1 MDDDLQFE
9 PEEEEKID
17 STGDSLENLSS
28 TEDYPQEDDGVH
40 QPEEPIQLYLR
51 EINRSR
57 LLEAQEEF
65 QLAICVQAEKIQ
77 SLFIKPDNTLKLL
90 GLYASIANLW
100 EKITTAG
107 AALKKET
114 LDLQQV
120 LAEASALRR
129 NFQDALPS
137 YTHRFLQDERWKQDP
152 EWQNLAKL
160 LCSFLTAVY
169 LLPVPFLNSVAEL
182 SAQLGRL
189 PLWEELSE
197 VQPDRDE
204 MVMSIDQVR
213 ENAKFARSE
222 LVEYNLRLVV
232 SVAKRYTGRGIN
244 IEDLIQ
250 EGNIGLLRAV
260 EKFDPARGFRFST
273 YATWWIR
280 QSVSRYILEYG
291 RTIRI
296 PVHMVESISKLIKVQ
311 HVLVQELG
319 REPSFAE
326 LAAASGLLSITDEQ
340 EIRRNAF
347 SHEGLPADLLRRWD
361 EATLKVEQTFKVGE
375 EPVSL
380 ESPVGDE
387 ENSTLGDYIEDAD
400 APEPMEAVILESLRE
415 SVRKSLDD
423 LTDKERAVLEM
434 RFGLVDGVYHSLEEI
449 SEKFGLTRE
458 RIRQIESSALRKL
471 RDPRRMNSLREFFQS
486 S

>member
-28 TEDYPQEDDGVH
+28 TENYPQEDDGVH

-90 GLYASIANLW
+90 GLYASIANLG

-260 EKFDPARGFRFST
+260 E
-273 YATWWIR
+273 
-280 QSVSRYILEYG
+280 
-291 RTIRI
+291 
-296 PVHMVESISKLIKVQ
+296 
-311 HVLVQELG
+311 
-319 REPSFAE
+319 
-326 LAAASGLLSITDEQ
+326 
-340 EIRRNAF
+340 
-347 SHEGLPADLLRRWD
+347 
-361 EATLKVEQTFKVGE
+361 
-375 EPVSL
+375 
-380 ESPVGDE
+380 
-387 ENSTLGDYIEDAD
+387 
-400 APEPMEAVILESLRE
+400 
-415 SVRKSLDD
+415 
-423 LTDKERAVLEM
+423 
-434 RFGLVDGVYHSLEEI
+434 
-449 SEKFGLTRE
+449 
-458 RIRQIESSALRKL
+458 
-471 RDPRRMNSLREFFQS
+471 
-486 S
+486 

>member
-1 MDDDLQFE
+1 MDDDLHFE
-9 PEEEEKID
+9 SEEEEKFD
-17 STGDSLENLSS
+17 DGRN
-28 TEDYPQEDDGVH
+28 PQEHPYAAEEYTQEDEGGN

-57 LLEAQEEF
+57 LLESQEEF

-77 SLFIKPDNTLKLL
+77 ALFTEPDNTLKLAGMYL
-90 GLYASIANLW
+90 SVANLA
-100 EKITTAG
+100 EKIS
-107 AALKKET
+107 AAAAVVNKEAP
-114 LDLQQV
+114 DLSKV
-120 LAEASALRR
+120 MAEACALRR
-129 NFQDALPS
+129 NYQDALPS
-137 YTHRFLQDERWKQDP
+137 YTHGYLQDERWKQDAD
-152 EWQNLAKL
+152 WQTLAKL

-169 LLPVPFLNSVAEL
+169 LLPVYSLNCTMERTAEK
-182 SAQLGRL
+182 GRL
-189 PLWEELSE
+189 PFWDELQDL
-197 VQPDRDE
+197 QPDADE
-204 MVMSIDQVR
+204 MALSIQQVR
-213 ENAKFARSE
+213 ENAKFARRD

-232 SVAKRYTGRGIN
+232 SVAKRFTGRGIN

-250 EGNIGLLRAV
+250 EGNMGLLRAV

-280 QSVSRYILEYG
+280 QSVSRYILEYA

-319 REPSFAE
+319 REPNFAE
-326 LAAASGLLSITDEQ
+326 VAAASGLLPSTDEL
-340 EIRRNAF
+340 EIRQNAF
-347 SHEGLPADLLRRWD
+347 LREGLPADLLRRWD
-361 EATLKVEQTFKVGE
+361 EATVKVEQILKVGE

-415 SVRKSLDD
+415 SVRQSLSD
-423 LTDKERAVLEM
+423 LTDKERAVLEL

-449 SEKFGLTRE
+449 SERFDLTRE

-471 RDPRRMNSLREFFQS
+471 RDPRRLNSLRDFFQS